1 MIHRKLSQMHLQKY
15 TPKVLEG
22 YRSEMHAWVMSCV
35 CVCVFLFLS
44 TLQRV
49 WLSIRMINTAHSQA
63 LPWYVVKGLV
73 DGRSRTGKIT
83 RAKLESEGRHPG
95 SQTQGPSTAMALP
108 QRPRKHQ
115 RRSTSPA
122 NSNISRFFSTPR
134 SYTLRDLCSPHLAA
148 DGRDAKHSGK

>member
-22 YRSEMHAWVMSCV
+22 YRNEMHVWVMSCV
-35 CVCVFLFLS
+35 FFLFLS

-122 NSNISRFFSTPR
+122 NSNSSRFFSTPR
-134 SYTLRDLCSPHLAA
+134 SYTLRDLCSSHLAA

>member
-22 YRSEMHAWVMSCV
+22 YRNEMHAWVMSYV
-35 CVCVFLFLS
+35 FFLFLS

-63 LPWYVVKGLV
+63 LPWYVVNGLV
-73 DGRSRTGKIT
+73 DDTSRTGKIT
-83 RAKLESEGRHPG
+83 RAKLESEGRHPE

-108 QRPRKHQ
+108 QRPG
-115 RRSTSPA
+115 STRGGPQA
-122 NSNISRFFSTPR
+122 QPTPT
-134 SYTLRDLCSPHLAA
+134 SAA
-148 DGRDAKHSGK
+148 SSLPRGVIP